1 MNSITL
7 LVTGEEN
14 NMAKELKL
22 FTAPWCQPCKQAK
35 VMLGKEDLL
44 DSVSIVD
51 IDEDPETA
59 KKYGINTIPTLLVFD
74 ENGTVVDQTR
84 GPFEIAKMVKQYR

>member
-1 MNSITL
+1 MNFITL

-35 VMLGKEDLL
+35 VMLGEGGLIE
-44 DSVSIVD
+44 SVSIVD
-51 IDEDPETA
+51 IDEDPEIA
-59 KKYGINTIPTLLVFD
+59 KKYGIRSIPTLLVFD
-74 ENGTVVDQTR
+74 ENGTVVDQTF
-84 GPFEIAKMVKQYR
+84 GSFEIVKKVKQYQ